1 MSLFF
6 SDKRSHVFMQP
17 NASSDDDVT
26 AVVGAAVAGDSKML
40 DLLIEVFSY
49 ILHRRMVLFGIFSG
63 W

>member
-1 MSLFF
+1 
-6 SDKRSHVFMQP
+6 MQP